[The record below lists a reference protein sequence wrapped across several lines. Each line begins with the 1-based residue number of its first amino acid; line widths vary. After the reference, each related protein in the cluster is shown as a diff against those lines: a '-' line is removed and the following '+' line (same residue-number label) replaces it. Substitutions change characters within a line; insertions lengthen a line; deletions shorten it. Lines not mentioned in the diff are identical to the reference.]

1 MSRRFRIIWTEV
13 AIADVE
19 GIVDYVAV
27 HDSLAAAQK
36 LYDKLE
42 TSIDSLVTSPRRGR
56 LMPELRAEGLEMYR
70 ELVVRKYRILFRVRG
85 RDVVL
90 VGVLDGRRD
99 LAELLIQRAM
109 GDVL

>member
-1 MSRRFRIIWTEV
+1 MSRRFRVVWTEV

-19 GIVDYVAV
+19 TIVDYVAV
-27 HDSLAAAQK
+27 NDSLASAEK
-36 LYDKLE
+36 LHDKLE

-56 LMPELRAEGLEMYR
+56 VVPELRAEGLEMYR
-70 ELVVRKYRILFRVRG
+70 ELGVSKYRVLFRVRG

-90 VGVLDGRRD
+90 LGVLDGRRD
-99 LAELLIQRAM
+99 LAELLVQRAM

>member
-27 HDSLAAAQK
+27 HDSLAAAEK

-56 LMPELRAEGLEMYR
+56 VVPELRAEGLEMYR
-70 ELVVRKYRILFRVRG
+70 ELVVSKYRVLFRVRG
-85 RDVVL
+85 GDVVL
-90 VGVLDGRRD
+90 LGVLDGRRD

>member
-1 MSRRFRIIWTEV
+1 VPRRFRVIWTEV

-19 GIVDYVAV
+19 GIVDYIAT
-27 HDSLAAAQK
+27 HDSLAAAEK
-36 LYDKLE
+36 LYNKLE
-42 TSIDSLVTSPRRGR
+42 TSIDSLATSPRRGR
-56 LMPELRAEGLEMYR
+56 VVPELRAEGLEMYR
-70 ELVVRKYRILFRVRG
+70 ELVVSKYRVLFRVRS

-90 VGVLDGRRD
+90 LGILDARRD